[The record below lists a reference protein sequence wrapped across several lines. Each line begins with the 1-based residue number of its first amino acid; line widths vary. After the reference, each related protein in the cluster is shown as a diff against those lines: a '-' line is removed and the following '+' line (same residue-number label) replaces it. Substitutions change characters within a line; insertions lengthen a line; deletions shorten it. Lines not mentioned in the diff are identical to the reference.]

1 MMRAQRGFTLIEV
14 VVALTLVALIML
26 GLLGALRAMGDAAT
40 RVDTVSGRTSDMHL
54 ISAFLGRVVSGGESL
69 AHRGGDTPEEQQ
81 AVYFEASAERFHWV
95 GNLSLRHGTRGLH
108 FLELA
113 VDEEGGGRALVLRYL
128 PYSGATA
135 EPQWARRSVHV
146 LLPRIDTL
154 HFSYQGP
161 DPDSP
166 WVDDWVAEDQ
176 GGLPVRVRIAVQSD
190 GRYWPELVYSLV
202 PL

>member
-1 MMRAQRGFTLIEV
+1 MTRPQRGFTLVEV

-26 GLLGALRAMGDAAT
+26 GLLAALRAMGDAAT
-40 RVDTVSGRTSDMHL
+40 RVDAVSGRTSDMHL
-54 ISAFLGRVVSGGESL
+54 ISAFLRRVVSGGEAL
-69 AHRGGDTPEEQQ
+69 AYRGEMPDEQQ
-81 AVYFEASAERFHWV
+81 AQYFEAHAERFSWV
-95 GNLSLRHGTRGLH
+95 GNMSLRHGTRGLH
-108 FLELA
+108 FLELGL
-113 VDEEGGGRALVLRYL
+113 DEEGGTRTLVLRYL

-146 LLPRIDTL
+146 LLSEIDKL
-154 HFSYQGP
+154 SFSYQGA

-176 GGLPVRVRIAVQSD
+176 GGMPARVRIALQRG
-190 GRYWPELVYSLV
+190 GRYWPELVYSLA

>member
-1 MMRAQRGFTLIEV
+1 MMRAPRGFTLVEV

-26 GLLGALRAMGDAAT
+26 GLLGALRAMGDAAS
-40 RVDTVSGRTSDMHL
+40 RVDTVSARTSDMQL
-54 ISAFLGRVVSGGESL
+54 IGAFLGRVVSGGEAL
-69 AHRGGDTPEEQQ
+69 AYRGDTPQEQQ
-81 AVYFEASAERFHWV
+81 AVYFEASAGRLRWV
-95 GNLSLRHGTRGLH
+95 GNLSQRHGTRGLH
-108 FLELA
+108 FLELG
-113 VDEEGGGRALVLRYL
+113 VDEEGGTRALVLRYL

-146 LLPRIDTL
+146 LLPQIDTL
-154 HFSYQGP
+154 RFSYQGP

-190 GRYWPELVYSLV
+190 GRHWPELVYSLV

>member
-1 MMRAQRGFTLIEV
+1 MTRVQRGFTLVEV

-26 GLLGALRAMGDAAT
+26 GLLGAMRAMGDAAT
-40 RVDTVSGRTSDMHL
+40 RVDAVSGRTSDMHL
-54 ISAFLGRVVSGGESL
+54 ISAFLGRVVSGGQAL
-69 AHRGGDTPEEQQ
+69 AYRGDTPETQQ
-81 AVYFEASAERFHWV
+81 TMYFEGSAERFRWI

-108 FLELA
+108 FMELG
-113 VDEEGGGRALVLRYL
+113 VDEDGGTRALVLRYL

-146 LLPRIDTL
+146 LLPSIDKAR
-154 HFSYQGP
+154 FSYQGL

-166 WVDDWVAEDQ
+166 WVDDWVVDDQ
-176 GGLPVRVRIAVQSD
+176 GGMPARVRIAVQSD
-190 GRYWPELVYSLV
+190 GRYWPELVYSLL

>member
-1 MMRAQRGFTLIEV
+1 MMRPQRGFTLIEV

-26 GLLGALRAMGDAAT
+26 GLLAALRAMGDATT
-40 RVDTVSGRTSDMHL
+40 RVDTVSSRTSDMHL
-54 ISAFLGRVVSGGESL
+54 ISAFLRRIVSGGEAL
-69 AHRGGDTPEEQQ
+69 AYRSGDTPEEQH
-81 AVYFEASAERFHWV
+81 AAYFEASAERFRWV
-95 GNLSLRHGTRGLH
+95 GNMSLRHGTRGLH
-108 FLELA
+108 FFELG
-113 VDEEGGGRALVLRYL
+113 VDEEGGRRALVLRYL

-146 LLPRIDTL
+146 LLPEIDKL
-154 HFSYQGP
+154 SFSYQGA

-166 WVDDWVAEDQ
+166 WVDAWVAEDQ
-176 GGLPVRVRIAVQSD
+176 GGLPARVRIAVQSG